1 MIRLAKIWQKIFVTI
16 FFCIFSNLN
25 IYKNI
30 HILLYAPTFRDKS
43 NRSSQKV
50 NIDIDGILK
59 ILNNEE
65 EKWVC
70 LVRAH
75 SLSKGLCVEN
85 RKDII
90 DVSLYPD
97 MSDLLLISDILIT
110 DILTLFDI
118 KDYNRNCRSFNFDL
132 KESKFIKAF
141 SQSELDVI
149 LQNIDNDKIYKTC
162 DDVI

>member
-1 MIRLAKIWQKIFVTI
+1 M
-16 FFCIFSNLN
+16 
-25 IYKNI
+25 
-30 HILLYAPTFRDKS
+30 
-43 NRSSQKV
+43 
-50 NIDIDGILK
+50 
-59 ILNNEE
+59 NNEE

-97 MSDLLLISDILIT
+97 MTDLLLISDILIT
-110 DILTLFDI
+110 DYSSSAGDFILQHKSTILALFDI
-118 KDYNRNCRSFNFDL
+118 EDYSRNCRFFNFDL
-132 KESKFIKAF
+132 KELKFIKAF
-141 SQSELDVI
+141 SQSKLDVI
-149 LQNIDNDKIYKTC
+149 LQNIDDDKIYKTC